1 MKRKKECFT
10 QYWKLELKNSMTGQE
25 FFEKVTRNPRYKH
38 LYENNIHFNTQMQ
51 YLKSKPKVLTSTL
64 LGSIAYLSV
73 LLMYQDLEKI
83 RESDDEIGV

>member
-1 MKRKKECFT
+1 
-10 QYWKLELKNSMTGQE
+10 MTGQE
-25 FFEKVTRNPRYKH
+25 FFEKVTKNPRYKH
-38 LYENNIHFNTQMQ
+38 LYEENIHFNTQMQ

-83 RESDDEIGV
+83 RESDNEIGDMDKKEVLNKLKKCKRMEQ